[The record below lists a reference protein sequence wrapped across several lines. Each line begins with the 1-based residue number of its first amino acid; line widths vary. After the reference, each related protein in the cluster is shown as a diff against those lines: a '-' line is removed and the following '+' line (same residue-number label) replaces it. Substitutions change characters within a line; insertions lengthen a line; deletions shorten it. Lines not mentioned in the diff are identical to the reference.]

1 VCQMTVLLEKDGREE
16 LVAEQASLLEAV
28 ENGVRIDTLFEAP
41 RVVEGVLVASIDFL
55 AGKVIL
61 RGKP

>member
-1 VCQMTVLLEKDGREE
+1 MCQMTVLLEKDGQEE

-41 RVVEGVLVASIDFL
+41 RVVEGVLVARIDFL

>member
-1 VCQMTVLLEKDGREE
+1 MTVLLEKDGREE

>member
-1 VCQMTVLLEKDGREE
+1 MCQMTVLLERDNREE

-28 ENGVRIDTLFEAP
+28 ENGVRIQTLFEAP
-41 RVVEGVLVASIDFL
+41 QEIAGVMVASIDFL